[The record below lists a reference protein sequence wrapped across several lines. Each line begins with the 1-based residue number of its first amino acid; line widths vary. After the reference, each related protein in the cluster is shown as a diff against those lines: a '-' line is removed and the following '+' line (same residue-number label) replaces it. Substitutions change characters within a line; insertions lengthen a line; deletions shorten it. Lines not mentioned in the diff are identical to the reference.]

1 MTNPNNK
8 SRELSKASSLFQKY
22 DFVDRI
28 TKNSKY
34 LKNEF
39 QDFGVRLTH
48 KLQDPKHKALYI
60 KLAKELPR
68 GVLEQ
73 ALTLTLDYPTRDN
86 NKGRLYMWKL
96 NEICKEK
103 GIKIPGTFKKKSP
116 IKNKKLQQFDI
127 FSKI

>member
-68 GVLEQ
+68 GILEQ
-73 ALTLTLDYPTRDN
+73 ALTFTLDYPTRDH

-103 GIKIPGTFKKKSP
+103 DIKIPGTFKKKSP
-116 IKNKKLQQFDI
+116 IKKKKFQQFDI

>member
-48 KLQDPKHKALYI
+48 KPVSYTHL
-60 KLAKELPR
+60 
-68 GVLEQ
+68 
-73 ALTLTLDYPTRDN
+73 
-86 NKGRLYMWKL
+86 
-96 NEICKEK
+96 
-103 GIKIPGTFKKKSP
+103 
-116 IKNKKLQQFDI
+116 
-127 FSKI
+127 

>member
-1 MTNPNNK
+1 MIK
-8 SRELSKASSLFQKY
+8 SGKNFESAGNIFTKY
-22 DFVDRI
+22 DFVERI

-34 LKNEF
+34 LKQEF
-39 QDFGVRLTH
+39 QDFGVRLSL

-73 ALTLTLDYPTRDN
+73 ALTFTLDYPTKDM

-96 NEICKEK
+96 NEICTKK
-103 GIKIPGTFKKKSP
+103 GIKFKAPVRKKRKARKQEQ
-116 IKNKKLQQFDI
+116 IKLI
-127 FSKI
+127 

>member
-1 MTNPNNK
+1 MSSLNNK
-8 SRELSKASSLFQKY
+8 PRELSKASSLLQKY
-22 DFVDRI
+22 DFVDRM

-39 QDFGVRLTH
+39 QDFGVRLAH

-68 GVLEQ
+68 GILEQ
-73 ALTLTLDYPTRDN
+73 ALTFTLDYPTRDN

-96 NEICKEK
+96 NEMCKEK
-103 GIKIPGTFKKKSP
+103 GIKLPGSYRKKTPTQKKK
-116 IKNKKLQQFDI
+116 IQQFDI
-127 FSKI
+127 FSKV

>member
-1 MTNPNNK
+1 MHDLNKK
-8 SRELSKASSLFQKY
+8 SRELSKASSLLQKY

-28 TKNSKY
+28 TANSKY

-39 QDFGVRLTH
+39 QDFGVRLAH
-48 KLQDPKHKALYI
+48 QLKDPKHKALYI

-73 ALTLTLDYPTRDN
+73 ALTFTLDYPTRDN

-96 NEICKEK
+96 NELCAKK
-103 GIKIPGTFKKKSP
+103 GIKIPGTYKRKVVKKKTK
-116 IKNKKLQQFDI
+116 IQQYDL
-127 FSKI
+127 FSKV

>member
-1 MTNPNNK
+1 MYQLNNK
-8 SRELSKASSLFQKY
+8 PREFSKASSLLQNY

-28 TKNSKY
+28 TQNSKY

-39 QDFGVRLTH
+39 QDFGVRLAH

-68 GVLEQ
+68 GILEQ
-73 ALTLTLDYPTRDN
+73 ALTFTLDYPTRDN

-96 NEICKEK
+96 NEICAKK
-103 GIKIPGTFKKKSP
+103 GIKMPGGFKKKQS
-116 IKNKKLQQFDI
+116 KTKKKLQQFDL
-127 FSKI
+127 FSRS